1 VRALEKATGSPAER
15 REREKENVN
24 TSRSNDS
31 KREQDSERRATGNM
45 GESRETTDRSSAK
58 PIVSPEAYERQVDT
72 VGT

>member
-1 VRALEKATGSPAER
+1 MRALEKATGSPAER
-15 REREKENVN
+15 REREKKNVN

-31 KREQDSERRATGNM
+31 KREQDERRATGNM

-58 PIVSPEAYERQVDT
+58 PIVSPKAYERQVDT